1 MRSIPC
7 ILSSD
12 RSIFDLENSVDLAR
26 LSEPLTA
33 LEHLRGLIVI
43 DEVQRRP
50 DLFRVL
56 RVLLDRK
63 PLRACE
69 ALELCKRMHNPKA
82 EVVYDAV
89 AGREG
94 GAKLYSQIAPLFT
107 DTQNSDYAP
116 TQAQLGQMEENLA
129 DLAVVEQELTTLRD
143 GDLAQLEAQAKA
155 LGLPRVIAP
164 ERSKT

>member
-1 MRSIPC
+1 M
-7 ILSSD
+7 SSD
-12 RSIFDLENSVDLAR
+12 RSIFDLENSVDLAK

-82 EVVYDAV
+82 EVVYDV
-89 AGREG
+89 LAGREG

-116 TQAQLGQMEENLA
+116 TQEIGRSMCYQSGQFYL
-129 DLAVVEQELTTLRD
+129 LLT
-143 GDLAQLEAQAKA
+143 AA
-155 LGLPRVIAP
+155 LGLAELGLAPPRLVNDP
-164 ERSKT
+164 SRSPMRLMTV